1 MSNKVYNSNIVKTEA
16 KSLEK
21 KITIGG
27 VDFDKLPS
35 KAEMVRLLV
44 EEATESAHSL
54 AKGLLEDTQQKIAE
68 VEKAALEEAERMKHE
83 AYEQAYQEGYEQGFD
98 EGFGEGYQE
107 ATEKVDEI
115 YSAMMAEIGN
125 ILFEIEKERTD
136 CLDAEE
142 DRVKSFITKLAF
154 KLIKRDLS
162 YDPETFLELIKQS
175 VASLEKK
182 AEVKISL
189 HPESA
194 EKFEQIKDKVIS
206 SCPGLKNFS
215 IEADASLDA
224 GSFVLESNKERLDL
238 RLDSQLDRVLD
249 KILMG
254 E

>member
-1 MSNKVYNSNIVKTEA
+1 MSNNVYNSNIVKTEA

-27 VDFDKLPS
+27 VDLGRLPS

-44 EEATESAHSL
+44 EEATESAHFV
-54 AKGLLEDTQQKIAE
+54 AKNLLEDTQKKIIE
-68 VEKAALEEAERMKHE
+68 VEKSAIEESERIKQE
-83 AYEQAYQEGYEQGFD
+83 AYQAGYEQGFD
-98 EGFGEGYQE
+98 EGFIEGHQE
-107 ATEKVDEI
+107 ATEKVDEV
-115 YSAMMAEIGN
+115 YSAMMAEIGS
-125 ILFEIEKERTD
+125 ILFEIEKERTE

-142 DRVKSFITKLAF
+142 DRVKTFITKLAF

-182 AEVKISL
+182 AEVNIRL

-194 EKFEQIKDKVIS
+194 AKFEEIKEKVVS
-206 SCPGLKNFS
+206 SCPGLQTFS
-215 IEADASLDA
+215 IEADASMDA
-224 GSFVLESNKERLDL
+224 GSFVLESNKESLDL

-249 KILMG
+249 SILMG